1 MAPSITLFLS
11 RTHQLGTI
19 TNTLHDTGILS
30 NADNMQWHRR
40 VTAKLKRAD
49 GHNTTAHAKA
59 YIIDRGTMSEHDVDV
74 EEAFEL
80 YNGFEDL
87 FRDEIFWDDITHE
100 TFIVIEEIR
109 IDPIDRR
116 KENRT
121 K

>member
-1 MAPSITLFLS
+1 
-11 RTHQLGTI
+11 
-19 TNTLHDTGILS
+19 
-30 NADNMQWHRR
+30 
-40 VTAKLKRAD
+40 
-49 GHNTTAHAKA
+49 
-59 YIIDRGTMSEHDVDV
+59 MSEHDVDV